1 MWVFFTARLRQWL
14 ILAVAVPAA
23 TLLVRTVRRQIEK
36 RSGET
41 RLTRGLSQVEQIGGR
56 TRRSGRKRR

>member
-1 MWVFFTARLRQWL
+1 MWVFFTARLRRWL
-14 ILAVAVPAA
+14 VLAVAVPVG

-41 RLTRGLSQVEQIGGR
+41 RLTRGLSSVEQIGQR
-56 TRRSGRKRR
+56 SRRRKRR

>member
-14 ILAVAVPAA
+14 ILAVAVPVA
-23 TLLVRTVRRQIEK
+23 TLLVRTIRRQIEK

-41 RLTRGLSQVEQIGGR
+41 RLTRGLGHVEQIGQ
-56 TRRSGRKRR
+56 RSRRKRR